1 MRNETVINLEH
12 LFANDIDFEI
22 QPADWFYLFSPMN
35 QTKET
40 HNQAVTMDNI
50 TA

>member
-12 LFANDIDFEI
+12 LFANDIDLKKN
-22 QPADWFYLFSPMN
+22 PADRFYLFSPMN

-40 HNQAVTMDNI
+40 HTQAVTMDNI